1 MIVASKTNQI
11 VLVYLSMNRQI
22 DLGAKLKIGN
32 AKAISSYHGYFY
44 ILFNKEGN
52 KLGYFLLQVS
62 EKKPLKDNKFL
73 IKWAHK
79 LDIADAG
86 IHMLQ
91 GEEGQDGR

>member
-11 VLVYLSMNRQI
+11 VLVDLGLKRQI
-22 DLGAKLKIGN
+22 DLGEKLKIAN

-62 EKKPLKDNKFL
+62 EKEPLKDN
-73 IKWAHK
+73 
-79 LDIADAG
+79 
-86 IHMLQ
+86 
-91 GEEGQDGR
+91 